1 MDGYRRRD
9 TPWMAVEGGMHLFVE
24 CSYQVPPNMS
34 TKYVLYSKCE
44 MQLDSYLTLT
54 TTVSNHNF
62 FIQ

>member
-44 MQLDSYLTLT
+44 MQLDSYLTGT
-54 TTVSNHNF
+54 IHK
-62 FIQ
+62 